1 MEEYQKLPQNIRAQL
16 LQYSVQS
23 GQPLMGLLQQYL
35 IEKSN
40 QGERTPPLG
49 QPQITDYNRQG
60 NKLGGIGQPR
70 IGDYNRQGNKLG
82 VGQPRIG
89 ESPARKYWNNN
100 SAGEMALDAA
110 NFVPG
115 VGWGLR
121 AARGAYNAP
130 ETWKKNYKNFGNALG
145 GLSALDVAGMAMPGL
160 GLGLRAAR
168 NFGLFG
174 PKEEEEE
181 YLRGGR

>member
-1 MEEYQKLPQNIRAQL
+1 MNWMEEYQKLPQNIRAQL

-49 QPQITDYNRQG
+49 QPQI
-60 NKLGGIGQPR
+60 P
-70 IGDYNRQGNKLG
+70 DYNRQGNKLG

-130 ETWKKNYKNFGNALG
+130 ETWKKNYK
-145 GLSALDVAGMAMPGL
+145 SALDIAGMAMPGL
-160 GLGLRAAR
+160 GLGLRAAH

-174 PKEEEEE
+174 PKEEEE